1 MLRHVKEILEAVKK
15 GDPKALFASFIYF
28 DHSFSIWLLLGA
40 LGPFIAEYFGLTGAQ
55 KGFMVAIPVIA
66 AAIFRIN
73 FGHMFQYINGKYIA
87 VMGIF
92 LSMIPHI
99 YILLSG
105 FKVSYE
111 DLLWMGVFLGV
122 AGASF
127 AIALPMA
134 GSNYPKE
141 VQGLVLG
148 LAAAGNIGAVLDGV
162 LFPPIAKR
170 IGWQETFVLSAVL
183 LLIALFFVILWAKDK
198 TRKTEGNKLYPVL
211 AFFATIAF
219 MVFLAIG
226 IPKGWLGVSGNA
238 GKLLIPILGAGFAI
252 LLMPMAFKRVFLERD
267 TWVLMLAYSI
277 TFGGFVGMSSYVAML
292 LRDVYGISKVE
303 AGILMSLFAFTGAMI
318 RPLGGHIADK
328 VSGATALIYFL
339 GGIAAVNFLFSLL
352 TPPLFLGILLFLAL
366 YIFYGLGNGAIFQLV
381 PHRWPFQ
388 TGLMTGI
395 IGAAGGI
402 GGFYL
407 PTVNGIVFE
416 ATGTYN
422 LAFAIFGGIA
432 LICLV
437 IVKLLHSQWM
447 EWAYV
452 RYDYEKGELVGIDP
466 KSGRVVMEI
475 GR

>member
-1 MLRHVKEILEAVKK
+1 MLGNILSAVRQ
-15 GDPKALFASFIYF
+15 GNWRALFASFIYF

-40 LGPFIAEYFGLTGAQ
+40 LGPFIAEYFGLSGAQ

-66 AAIFRIN
+66 AAILRIN
-73 FGHMFQYINGKYIA
+73 FGHMFQYIDGKLIA
-87 VMGIF
+87 IMGIF
-92 LSMIPHI
+92 LSSVPHV
-99 YILLSG
+99 YMLLKG
-105 FKVSYE
+105 FNVSYE

-162 LFPPIAKR
+162 LFPPIAKA
-170 IGWQETFVLSAVL
+170 IGWKYAFVLSALL
-183 LLIALFFVILWAKDK
+183 LLIALMFVIFWAKDRTK
-198 TRKTEGNKLYPVL
+198 KTEGNRLLPVISFL
-211 AFFATIAF
+211 LTVGF
-219 MVFLAIG
+219 MILISLGFY
-226 IPKGWLGVSGNA
+226 KGWFGITGNT
-238 GKLLIPILGAGFAI
+238 GKLLIPILGAVFAV
-252 LLMPMAFKRVFLERD
+252 LLMPTTFKRVFLERD
-267 TWVLMLAYSI
+267 TWVLMLAYSV

-292 LRDVYGISKVE
+292 MRDVYEISKIE

-318 RPLGGHIADK
+318 RPLGGYIADR

-339 GGIAAVNFLFSLL
+339 GGIALINFLFAGF
-352 TPPLFLGILLFLAL
+352 TPPLFVGILMFLGL
-366 YIFYGLGNGAIFQLV
+366 YVFYGLGNGAIFQLV
-381 PHRWPFQ
+381 PNRWPYQ

-416 ATGTYN
+416 STGTYN
-422 LAFAIFGGIA
+422 PAFALFGAIA
-432 LICLV
+432 VLCLV
-437 IVKLLHSQWM
+437 IVKLLHAKWM

-452 RYDYEKGELVGIDP
+452 RYDYEKEQLVGIDP
-466 KSGRVVMEI
+466 KSGRVIMEI
-475 GR
+475 GG